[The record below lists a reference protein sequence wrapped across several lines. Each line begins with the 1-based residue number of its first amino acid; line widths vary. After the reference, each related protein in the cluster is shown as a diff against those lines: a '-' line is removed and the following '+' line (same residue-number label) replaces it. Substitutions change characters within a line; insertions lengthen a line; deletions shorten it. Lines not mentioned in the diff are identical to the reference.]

1 MKTPKLFR
9 YSSFFPGALVIAF
22 VILLAVS
29 IDSGFVK
36 ASQPTIRAVS
46 LGVATL
52 APTTIS
58 SNGTAEGGLAASA
71 TITVSVAT
79 SSEVLSGTIARVD
92 LTEVANPGGVQYSVS
107 GGNVPDSNGRLWDV
121 TLRGRGVSETIRYTI
136 TGNALSPGGTV
147 PFRVSLR
154 SATNPP
160 DTPPPAA
167 ITEMPVTLTMGL
179 ALTFQRVTIG
189 ENGGGFECFE
199 CCNGENGS
207 ACGECG
213 SGGVGCLGSPIIIDS
228 AGNGFDLTDVSNGV
242 NFDLDGDGYRE
253 ERVAWTKANSDD
265 AFLALDR
272 NGNGTIELGMELFGN
287 FSPQPPS
294 GNLNG
299 FAALAE
305 FDRERDG
312 GNGDGKI
319 DAADD
324 VFERLRLWR
333 DLNHNGISESRELFT
348 LSQLDIARIELDY
361 KQSKRTDEHG
371 NEFRY
376 RAKVEDARRAK
387 VGRWAWD
394 VFLLVR

>member
-1 MKTPKLFR
+1 MKTRKLFGS
-9 YSSFFPGALVIAF
+9 SSFFAGTLIVIVF
-22 VILLAVS
+22 VILPAVS
-29 IDSGFVK
+29 IDFGFVK
-36 ASQPTIRAVS
+36 ASQQPIRAVS
-46 LGVATL
+46 LGGATL

-58 SNGTAEGGLAASA
+58 SNGTAEGGLAGSA
-71 TITVSVAT
+71 TLTVSVAT
-79 SSEVLSGTIARVD
+79 SSDVVNGTIARVD
-92 LTEVANPGGVQYSVS
+92 LTEAANPSGVSYSVS
-107 GGNVPDSNGRLWDV
+107 GGQGNNGRLWDV
-121 TLRGRGVSETIRYTI
+121 TLRGGGVSETIRYTI
-136 TGNALSPGGTV
+136 SGNANSVGGTV
-147 PFRVSLR
+147 PFRVNLR

-160 DTPPPAA
+160 NTPPPAA
-167 ITEMPVTLTMGL
+167 VLEAPTTLTMGL
-179 ALTFQRVTIG
+179 SLTFQRVTIG
-189 ENGGGFECFE
+189 ENGGGFGCIE
-199 CCNGENGS
+199 CCNGENGF
-207 ACGECG
+207 ACSQCG
-213 SGGVGCLGSPIIIDS
+213 GAGAGCLGSPIIIDS

-272 NGNGTIELGMELFGN
+272 NGNGKIELGMELFGN

-319 DAADD
+319 DASDEI
-324 VFERLRLWR
+324 FERLRLWR
-333 DLNHNGISESRELFT
+333 DLNHNGISEPNELFT
-348 LSQLDIARIELDY
+348 LTQLDIARIELDY

-387 VGRWAWD
+387 AGRWAWD
-394 VFLLVR
+394 VFLLVQ